1 MKKSGFKYLALPKS
15 SGPGRLTINLPP
27 SSKEDSDWKKLRG
40 YGVASALESTRVR
53 RGTAEQLDG
62 ARMHRF
68 DEEMDGVAATV
79 VLYALDRVR
88 LDPPP
93 IDMPKTK
100 AELDKLGPTVTP
112 EGLGGMEAL
121 RLFCEDLA
129 PATISQDHPRNI
141 AFVPSAPTEAAVLF
155 DLVVGAT
162 SIYGG
167 SWMEG
172 SGAVWA
178 ENQALR

>member
-1 MKKSGFKYLALPKS
+1 MATTVVQMVGNTSTSDS
-15 SGPGRLTINLPP
+15 SNASSQNGVGVETGNGRSIG
-27 SSKEDSDWKKLRG
+27 SIADG
-40 YGVASALESTRVR
+40 A
-53 RGTAEQLDG
+53 GTAEQLDG

-141 AFVPSAPTEAAVLF
+141 SFVPSAPTEAAVLP
-155 DLVVGAT
+155 V
-162 SIYGG
+162 
-167 SWMEG
+167 
-172 SGAVWA
+172 
-178 ENQALR
+178 QASEEFL